1 MSKPAPG
8 LDDRAA
14 DRDVFA
20 RALERHSTG
29 LRVSRRCHREAAPKM
44 LVMTRKG
51 IVRFRRVE
59 RAQLFERATITDVE
73 QEESS
78 HTRRESRQL
87 CRLQ

>member
-20 RALERHSTG
+20 RALERHSAG
-29 LRVSRRCHREAAPKM
+29 LRISRRYHREAAAKM
-44 LVMTRKG
+44 LVVARKG
-51 IVRFRRVE
+51 IVRFRCVE